1 MTAWHPGLYVVA
13 TPLGNLGDLSPRAQE
28 ALRLASLIA
37 AEDTRVTGRLARAAG
52 STARLVS
59 LTEHNVRERTPE
71 VLEAAVAGIAVLASD
86 AGMPGVSD
94 PGARLVAAAH
104 RAGVRV
110 IPVPGPSALAAALS
124 VSGFDAQVA
133 VFAGFLPRKAGERR
147 AALARLAGPDRVV
160 VCFEAPGRLAALLRD
175 AADVLGDPEAVV
187 ARELTKIYEE
197 VVRGRTS
204 ELADR
209 FAAARGECT
218 VVIGPTAEAPAAA
231 DAQELLGA
239 FKRAGARRGAA
250 AAEVARLTGAPR
262 GELYAAWDRLNGG
275 AHETG

>member
-13 TPLGNLGDLSPRAQE
+13 TPLGNLADLSPRAQE
-28 ALRLASLIA
+28 TLRLASLIA

-71 VLEAAVAGIAVLASD
+71 VLEAAAAGIAVLTSD
-86 AGMPGVSD
+86 AGTPGVSD

-124 VSGFDAQVA
+124 VSGFDTAFA
-133 VFAGFLPRKAGERR
+133 VFAGFLPRKRGERR
-147 AALARLAGPDRVV
+147 AMLARLCGADRVV
-160 VCFEAPGRLAALLRD
+160 VCFEAPGRLGALLRD
-175 AADVLGDPEAVV
+175 AADVLGDPEVV
-187 ARELTKIYEE
+187 VCRELTKLYEE

-204 ELADR
+204 ELAER
-209 FAAARGECT
+209 FATARGECT
-218 VVIGPTAEAPAAA
+218 VVFGPTRASPVAP
-231 DAQELLGA
+231 DTDRLLAA
-239 FKRAGARRGAA
+239 FKRAGARRAAA
-250 AAEVARLTGAPR
+250 AAEVARLTGAAR
-262 GELYAAWDRLNGG
+262 NDLYAAWDRLDGSEGENG
-275 AHETG
+275 